1 MRFFLLLYPNNLI
14 SSMEHSLYPLKFYPI
29 FKDRIWAG
37 DKLYAL
43 LEKEVPT
50 AIRAGESWEISGVEG
65 DISVVSE
72 GHLAGNSL
80 QELSD
85 IYMGDLLGDAVYERF
100 GAEFPLLIKF
110 IDAAEALSVQVH
122 PNDALAKERHNS
134 FGKTEMWYVVHADP
148 GSELISGFNQPL
160 TKALCQKHVEEGTL
174 VSVLHAEPVAKG
186 DIFFMPAGR
195 VHAIGAGVLVAEI
208 QQTSDITYRIFDWNR
223 VDANGKGRQL
233 HTEEALDAI
242 DFTAVDNARTLYER
256 IPNRAVTAV
265 DTPWFTTRVISSDRP
280 VPCDFS
286 EIDSF
291 VIYICTEGLVR
302 FDLPRQHPVIL
313 FAGETLLMPAQLKQW
328 TLVPSP
334 TATCLEV
341 YISNPVYHAD

>member
-1 MRFFLLLYPNNLI
+1 
-14 SSMEHSLYPLKFYPI
+14 MEQGLYPLKFHPI

-37 DKLYAL
+37 NKLFEL
-43 LEKEVPT
+43 LEKEVPI

-80 QELSD
+80 QELAE

-100 GAEFPLLIKF
+100 GTEFPLLIKF

-122 PNDALAKERHNS
+122 PNDELARERHNS
-134 FGKTEMWYVVHADP
+134 FGKTEMWYVVDADS

-160 TKALCQKHVEEGTL
+160 TKEGYKKHVEEGTL
-174 VSVLHAEPVAKG
+174 VSVLHSEPVAKG

-195 VHAIGAGVLVAEI
+195 VHAIGAGVMVAEI

-223 VDANGKGRQL
+223 VEANGKGRQL
-233 HTEEALDAI
+233 HTAEAADAI
-242 DFTAVDNARTLYER
+242 DFTAVGNARTLYER
-256 IPNRAVTAV
+256 IPNQAVAAV
-265 DTPWFTTRVISSDRP
+265 DTPWFTTRVINCFHP
-280 VPCDFS
+280 VPCDFTG
-286 EIDSF
+286 IDSF
-291 VIYICTEGLVR
+291 VIYICTDGLVR
-302 FDLPRQHPVIL
+302 FDLPGQHPVIL

-341 YISNPVYHAD
+341 FIHNPVYHAD